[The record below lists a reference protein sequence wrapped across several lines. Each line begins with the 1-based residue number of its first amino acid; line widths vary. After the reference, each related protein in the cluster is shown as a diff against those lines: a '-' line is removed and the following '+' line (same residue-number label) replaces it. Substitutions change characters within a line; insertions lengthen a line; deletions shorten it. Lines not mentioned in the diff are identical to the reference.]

1 MKIKMLIAEGFEEIE
16 AITLIDILRRANYN
30 LKTVSIN
37 RNNEIQG
44 AHKIKVITDMVFDD
58 VNFDDTDILIL
69 PGGVPGVPNLASEDK
84 VLNLVK
90 KFYDEKKYLVAI
102 CAAPFVLERA
112 NILLN
117 KNVTCYPTWEDK
129 INSGKIKKTNVVV
142 DNNIITARGI
152 GAAIDLGLKLVEIFS
167 SKRESKILK
176 SEIVYKK

>member
-1 MKIKMLIAEGFEEIE
+1 MKMKMLIAEGFEEIE

-44 AHKIKVITDMVFDD
+44 SHEIKIITDMVFED
-58 VNFDDTDILIL
+58 VNFDDTDVLLL

-84 VLNLVK
+84 VLDLVK
-90 KFYDEKKYLVAI
+90 KFYNEKKYIAAI
-102 CAAPFVLERA
+102 CAAPFILERA

-117 KNVTCYPTWEDK
+117 KNVTCYPSWEDK
-129 INSGKIKKTNVVV
+129 ITSAKIKRSNIVIDGK
-142 DNNIITARGI
+142 IITARGI

-167 SKRESKILK
+167 SKNESKNLK
-176 SEIVYKK
+176 NKIVYKV